1 MNSKKELWVLLASFV
16 LPIAFGTAF
25 FYLSPTSFTQS
36 TVNYGEFVNP
46 VISTTEEDI
55 ILDEVHDASLQG
67 MWTLTYVTD
76 QCEQSCLKTLEDMKT
91 IRILTNENMRRIQ
104 NLLLT
109 NGEVSDISS
118 PTLSARGSSTLMK
131 KLNSFP
137 NNHLFLIDPLG
148 NIMLHYNPEGLVIKQ
163 VIKDLKRLFKLSRI
177 G

>member
-55 ILDEVHDASLQG
+55 ILDEAHDASLQG
-67 MWTLTYVTD
+67 IWTLTYVTD

-109 NGEVSDISS
+109 NGEVGDIS
-118 PTLSARGSSTLMK
+118 PKTLSARGSSALMK

>member
-16 LPIAFGTAF
+16 LPIVFGTAF
-25 FYLSPTSFTQS
+25 FYLSPGSFTKS

-46 VISTTEEDI
+46 VISTENQDI
-55 ILDEVHDASLQG
+55 VFNDAKNGSLQG
-67 MWTLTYVTD
+67 IWTLTYVTD
-76 QCEQSCLKTLEDMKT
+76 RCEQSCQKTLEDMNT

-109 NGEVSDISS
+109 SENVKGINPKVA
-118 PTLSARGSSTLMK
+118 LARGGVDLMQKLK
-131 KLNSFP
+131 KFP

-148 NIMLHYNPEGLVIKQ
+148 NIMLHYNPEELNIKL
-163 VIKDLKRLFKLSRI
+163 VIKDLHRLFKYSRI

>member
-16 LPIAFGTAF
+16 LPIVFGTAF
-25 FYLSPTSFTQS
+25 FYLSPNSFTKS

-46 VISTTEEDI
+46 VISTTEQDI
-55 ILDEVHDASLQG
+55 VFGEKHDGSLQG
-67 MWTLTYVTD
+67 IWTLTYVTD
-76 QCEQSCLKTLEDMKT
+76 RCEQSCLDTLEDMKT

-109 NGEVSDISS
+109 NGEVGDIN
-118 PTLSARGSSTLMK
+118 LKILFARGSNTLMK

-137 NNHLFLIDPLG
+137 DNHLFLIDPLG
-148 NIMLHYNPEGLVIKQ
+148 NIMLHYNPEGLVIKR

>member
-25 FYLSPTSFTQS
+25 FYLSPNSFTQS

-46 VISTTEEDI
+46 VISTIEEDI
-55 ILDEVHDASLQG
+55 ILDEAHDASLQG
-67 MWTLTYVTD
+67 IWTLTYVTD

-109 NGEVSDISS
+109 SGKVNNIDSQI
-118 PTLSARGSSTLMK
+118 LFARGSSSLMK